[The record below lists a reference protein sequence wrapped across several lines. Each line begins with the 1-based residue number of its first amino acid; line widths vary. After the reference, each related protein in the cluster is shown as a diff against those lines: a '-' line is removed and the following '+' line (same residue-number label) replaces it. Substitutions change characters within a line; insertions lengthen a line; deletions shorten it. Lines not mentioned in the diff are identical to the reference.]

1 MRSRHKRT
9 NNEHGHFTII
19 NYMQKKTQ
27 KRDNSLNMGTF
38 INEVCIS
45 CLQLLKTLYVHTY
58 VSCFGQDYMQYALM
72 YVRTWFWQESKK
84 FSYIPRFWLYID
96 RCKESPRSSFYI
108 VFYPEFETS
117 VSDGS
122 IKHNVDTRY
131 YSTNFNCIPT
141 VVELNVHSFFSQR
154 KVI

>member
-19 NYMQKKTQ
+19 NYMQKKSQ

-45 CLQLLKTLYVHTY
+45 CLQILKNT
-58 VSCFGQDYMQYALM
+58 VSCFGQAYMQYALM
-72 YVRTWFWQESKK
+72 YVRILNFGKNQNSKK
-84 FSYIPRFWLYID
+84 FPYILAYKLRFWLYID
-96 RCKESPRSSFYI
+96 RCKESPRVSFYI

-117 VSDGS
+117 FLDGS
-122 IKHNVDTRY
+122 IKHNVDNR
-131 YSTNFNCIPT
+131 
-141 VVELNVHSFFSQR
+141 
-154 KVI
+154 

>member
-45 CLQLLKTLYVHTY
+45 CLQLLKTLYVCMSLVLGKLICNMHLCMF
-58 VSCFGQDYMQYALM
+58 VLDFGKNQ
-72 YVRTWFWQESKK
+72 K
-84 FSYIPRFWLYID
+84 
-96 RCKESPRSSFYI
+96 SF
-108 VFYPEFETS
+108 
-117 VSDGS
+117 
-122 IKHNVDTRY
+122 
-131 YSTNFNCIPT
+131 PT
-141 VVELNVHSFFSQR
+141 
-154 KVI
+154 

>member
-1 MRSRHKRT
+1 MRTRHKRT
-9 NNEHGHFTII
+9 NNEHGHCTII

-45 CLQLLKTLYVHTY
+45 CLQLLKTLYIRMSLVLGKLICNMHSCMCSYLILARIKKVFLHT
-58 VSCFGQDYMQYALM
+58 CL
-72 YVRTWFWQESKK
+72 
-84 FSYIPRFWLYID
+84 YIPRFWLYID

-117 VSDGS
+117 HCWYIEHRNREKS
-122 IKHNVDTRY
+122 
-131 YSTNFNCIPT
+131 
-141 VVELNVHSFFSQR
+141 LN
-154 KVI
+154 